1 MTDDIKLA
9 NPAVLGLTCFGL
21 TTMLLS
27 LHNAGAFKLDPAI
40 FGLGL
45 FVGGLAQVIAGI
57 MEFRKGNTF
66 AMTAFLAY
74 GTFWIAVTFVLM
86 YEHHIAANKPLL
98 AALLYEPSGK
108 GLGWFML
115 LWGIFTVFMLIAT
128 LRINKVLVFVFA
140 TLTVVFFLL
149 AGGIGWGNAD
159 VVKVAGIIGVITG
172 AAALY
177 LAMAENLEEIY
188 GKVIL
193 PFWPYKPSNGD
204 YKANPAED
212 L

>member
-21 TTMLLS
+21 TTLLLN
-27 LHNAGAFKLDPAI
+27 LHNAGLFKMDTTI

-57 MEFRKGNTF
+57 MEYRKGNTF
-66 AMTAFLAY
+66 ATTAFLAY
-74 GTFWIAVTFVLM
+74 GTFWIALVFAIIFKG
-86 YEHHIAANKPLL
+86 HIAATRPLF
-98 AALLYEPSGK
+98 AALTTETSER
-108 GLGWFML
+108 GLAWFL
-115 LWGIFTVFMLIAT
+115 FLWGVFTLFMTIGT
-128 LRINKVLVFVFA
+128 FRINRVLQFVFV
-140 TLTVVFFLL
+140 TLTVLFFML
-149 AGGIGWGNAD
+149 AIGIGWDLSG
-159 VVKVAGIIGVITG
+159 VVKAAGIVGIFTG

-193 PFWPYKPSNGD
+193 PYWPYSQPEA
-204 YKANPAED
+204 YKHPED